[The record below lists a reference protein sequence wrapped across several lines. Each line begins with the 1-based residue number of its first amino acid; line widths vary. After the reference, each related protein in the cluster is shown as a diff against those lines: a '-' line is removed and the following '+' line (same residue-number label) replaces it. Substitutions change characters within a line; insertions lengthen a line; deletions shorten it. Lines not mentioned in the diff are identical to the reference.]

1 MAQEYASMNT
11 AADDPRIS
19 AWIRWTGYLAWVFLT
34 LIVISIL
41 MVRSGNWQQGL
52 ALYALSGLLSMLLLA
67 VFAVLYL
74 LPRLRRQRPATLRRS
89 LPAVPGAALLLMA
102 MAAGDVPPIHDITTD
117 TDDPPRFEKAPS
129 LRGPD
134 SNPLEI
140 RADVIEQQKA
150 AYPTLDT
157 LRSPRS
163 FARSYNLALNTA
175 RAMGWEITREDPN
188 AGFIEAVA
196 TTPIMNFRD
205 DVVIRVRTNAEG
217 SLIDL
222 RSVSRVGRSDLGA
235 NAARIRA
242 FLDAFRDAADPE

>member
-1 MAQEYASMNT
+1 MNT
-11 AADDPRIS
+11 PAPDPKTS
-19 AWIRWTGYLAWVFLT
+19 PWIRWSGYLAWVFLT
-34 LIVISIL
+34 LIVLSVL

-67 VFAVLYL
+67 VFAVLFL
-74 LPRLRRQRPATLRRS
+74 LPRLRRQRPATLRRAI
-89 LPAVPGAALLLMA
+89 PAVPGAALLLLA
-102 MAAGDVPPIHDITTD
+102 MGAGDVPPIHDITTD
-117 TDDPPRFEKAPS
+117 TDDPPRFEKAPA
-129 LRGPD
+129 LRGPN

-140 RADVIEQQKA
+140 RAEVIEQQKA
-150 AYPTLDT
+150 AYPSIDT

-163 FARSYNLALNTA
+163 YTRSYNLALTTA

-205 DVVIRVRTNAEG
+205 DVVIRVRSNADG
-217 SLIDL
+217 SLVDL

-242 FLDAFRDAADPE
+242 FLDAFREAEESA

>member
-1 MAQEYASMNT
+1 MNT
-11 AADDPRIS
+11 AAPDLKTSP
-19 AWIRWTGYLAWVFLT
+19 WIRWPGYLAWVLLA
-34 LIVISIL
+34 LIVISVF

-67 VFAVLYL
+67 LFAVLFL
-74 LPRLRRQRPATLRRS
+74 LPRLRRQRPATLRRA
-89 LPAVPGAALLLMA
+89 LPAVPGAALLLLA
-102 MAAGDVPPIHDITTD
+102 MAAGDAPPIHDITTD
-117 TDDPPRFEKAPS
+117 TQDPPRFEQAPA

-150 AYPTLDT
+150 AYPSLDT
-157 LRSPRS
+157 LRSPYS
-163 FARSYNLALNTA
+163 FTRAYNLALTTA
-175 RAMGWEITREDPN
+175 RDMGWEITREDPN

-205 DVVIRVRTNAEG
+205 DVVIRVRTNEEG
-217 SLIDL
+217 SLVDL

-242 FLDAFRDAADPE
+242 FLEAFRSAEGSA